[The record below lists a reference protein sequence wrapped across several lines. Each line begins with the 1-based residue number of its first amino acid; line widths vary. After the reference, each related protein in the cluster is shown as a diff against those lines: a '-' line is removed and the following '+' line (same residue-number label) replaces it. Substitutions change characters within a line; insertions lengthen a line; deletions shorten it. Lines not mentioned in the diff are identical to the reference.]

1 MSTIKHIIATI
12 QHDGFLHPLGVEQG
26 YIGNGLRETATNEY
40 IKQTYGSL
48 LLFLKDSAHAQE
60 FKVTEDKHG
69 KFYIDCTQ
77 RPKTRVFTPADFTP
91 LDKDTTSIMYQ
102 NLQKWC
108 FPSKNIHVKIHEK
121 YKGQVG
127 FPKDFIWKLERHKD
141 TTVAVSMGVRAYRIS
156 KRVQKRDIHKFRGAV
171 VSLEDGDVT
180 RAISAQDLTKMGLH
194 IDYAHSISLGYSK
207 EKYYLILVV
216 DGIDFVWGQTCTT
229 RSTPEDL
236 IQEFLTM
243 TNLKV
248 SSVRFDGAQEFGK
261 SLSFKSFC
269 HQEKIVMEPVA
280 HYTHIQNARAENAIR
295 VAKEH
300 IHCLLR
306 ASNLPNIFWP
316 YALMHSLRMRSYWP
330 SDPHVTGLPGNGS
343 TLSLQAT
350 RCGITLLPIFTSL
363 GHTSLVIYLALT
375 LL

>member
-1 MSTIKHIIATI
+1 M
-12 QHDGFLHPLGVEQG
+12 
-26 YIGNGLRETATNEY
+26 
-40 IKQTYGSL
+40 
-48 LLFLKDSAHAQE
+48 
-60 FKVTEDKHG
+60 
-69 KFYIDCTQ
+69 
-77 RPKTRVFTPADFTP
+77 
-91 LDKDTTSIMYQ
+91 
-102 NLQKWC
+102 
-108 FPSKNIHVKIHEK
+108 
-121 YKGQVG
+121 
-127 FPKDFIWKLERHKD
+127 
-141 TTVAVSMGVRAYRIS
+141 
-156 KRVQKRDIHKFRGAV
+156 
-171 VSLEDGDVT
+171 VSLEDGDVA
-180 RAISAQDLTKMGLH
+180 RAISAQDLTKLGLH

-300 IHCLLR
+300 IRCLLR
-306 ASNLPNIFWP
+306 ASNLPKLFWP
-316 YALMHSLRMRSYWP
+316 YALMHFLRMRAYWP
-330 SDPHVTGLPGNGS
+330 SDPHNRSAWERLDAISPDHKMRRHRLDPPPPNPQCLFAVCLNS
-343 TLSLQAT
+343 
-350 RCGITLLPIFTSL
+350 
-363 GHTSLVIYLALT
+363 H
-375 LL
+375 